1 MPGSRRMRPLGS
13 IGQCIIVV
21 KVSMN
26 LADKKFLEAVGQ
38 RIRERRKAQKLT
50 LVQLAKMVDLDRTY
64 LGLLETGEKN
74 ISLLNLRRLAQKLRM
89 PLSDIVA
96 ELK

>member
-1 MPGSRRMRPLGS
+1 MRPLGS